1 MRKRTACNSRRET
14 QDAADMTRIV
24 SGRPEGAGGGGGGR
38 EKLRINGGTASWEEA
53 NPRLAPHVASDKLEP
68 HVETIGN
75 KQQGGRGAGGGRRSE
90 D

>member
-1 MRKRTACNSRRET
+1 
-14 QDAADMTRIV
+14 MTRIV
-24 SGRPEGAGGGGGGR
+24 SGRPEGAGGRGGGR

-75 KQQGGRGAGGGRRSE
+75 KQQGGGGGGREEIRRLNSAWRGE
-90 D
+90 REY